1 MSWSSSR
8 RMFAWLTMIGLPY
21 WTLCYSTQPIPIT
34 VLSGFLGSGKTT
46 LLQNLLSNQDRLR
59 IAVIVNDVASVN
71 IDSKLVANENQ
82 AAGMVELQNGC
93 ACCSQAEELL
103 ASVAELVTLSDLR
116 ADDDAFDHIVIECSG
131 VADPKGIRAQF
142 QQAALYQM
150 PLMERVQLDTMVTVI
165 DSASYL
171 EYLESE
177 KIASPGE
184 TPELYY
190 PDGNVPE
197 PEEMTWEGDENVPP
211 ALRALLGQSNNQPA
225 STEESVA
232 ALLIS
237 QTETADVVL
246 LNKVD
251 LATPDRV
258 QTIEAVVRACCPVD
272 TRIQR
277 CTYAKVKWQDILAVA
292 DGQGVVMSG
301 VVDDHREAVT
311 KASPLMTQK
320 VEEVCGDPECT
331 ENHAHNHDHS
341 TATAAQKTQSHEH
354 SHDHSSVGTMD
365 AHSHSHDHGCDDPDC
380 TDPTHNHQG
389 ASSHAGIAT
398 FVYKARR
405 PFHPGRLTTFLRKL
419 PIRMGLPPADASH
432 TDDDPV
438 LSQILRSKGFCWCA
452 DSHRVAYYW
461 SQAGPSFELAKV
473 GAWWATLPREQ
484 WPPSAVKSILA
495 DFDDEAHDESTSR
508 GSVGDRRQEVVLIGT
523 GLGSNKNQ
531 AWVQKCLDQCL
542 LQEDEW
548 QEYCSKRSNEKAL
561 QSKFPTPLISR
572 VMSY

>member
-1 MSWSSSR
+1 MPWSTSR
-8 RMFAWLTMIGLPY
+8 LIFTLLTLVGLPY

-46 LLQNLLSNQDRLR
+46 LLQNLLSNEEGLK

-116 ADDDAFDHIVIECSG
+116 ADDEAFDHIVIECSG

-142 QQAALYQM
+142 QQASLYQM
-150 PLMERVQLDTMVTVI
+150 PLLERVQLDTMVTVI

-171 EYLESE
+171 EYLQSD
-177 KIASPGE
+177 KIASPDE

-197 PEEMTWEGDENVPP
+197 PEEPWEGDENIPP
-211 ALRALLGQSNNQPA
+211 ALRALLGSNNNQPV

-251 LATPDRV
+251 LATRERL
-258 QTIEAVVRACCPVD
+258 QSIEAVVRACCPID
-272 TRIQR
+272 TRIQQ
-277 CTYAKVKWQDILAVA
+277 CTYAKVDWRDILAVA
-292 DGQGVVMSG
+292 NGRGVVLSG
-301 VVDDHREAVT
+301 VVDDHREAVRN
-311 KASPLMTQK
+311 ASPLTAAT
-320 VEEVCGDPECT
+320 EVCNDPDCT
-331 ENHAHNHDHS
+331 DNHS
-341 TATAAQKTQSHEH
+341 H
-354 SHDHSSVGTMD
+354 SHDHSTSASAETHSHNHSHRHAD
-365 AHSHSHDHGCDDPDC
+365 EAKAHSHSHDHGCDDADC
-380 TDPTHNHQG
+380 TDPSHTHQG
-389 ASSHAGIAT
+389 TSHAGIGT
-398 FVYKARR
+398 LVYRARR

-419 PIRMGLPPADASH
+419 PIRMGLPPADDEALASN
-432 TDDDPV
+432 DDPL
-438 LSQILRSKGFCWCA
+438 LSQIVRSKGFCWCA

-461 SQAGPSFELAKV
+461 SQAGPSFELTKV

-495 DFDDEAHDESTSR
+495 DFDDEQHDEKSSD
-508 GSVGDRRQEVVLIGT
+508 SVGDRRQEVVLIGT
-523 GLGSNKNQ
+523 SLASENNR
-531 AWVQKCLDQCL
+531 ALIQKRLDQCVL
-542 LQEDEW
+542 RDREWED
-548 QEYCSKRSNEKAL
+548 YCANRGDEEAL
-561 QSKFPTPLISR
+561 QSRFPTPLFSR
-572 VMSY
+572 VMSD